1 MNESLTKPYWA
12 LRIGLGASAFLAGLD
27 KFFNLLAEWDMY
39 LSPLAAKLIPID
51 SALLMRVFGAV
62 EMAVGLSILFGAT
75 RLGAWVASV
84 WLLAIAANL
93 VTTGS
98 FFDVAVRDVNMAIAA
113 MALARLDALRSS
125 EHQPLAVRSS
135 AQAA

>member
-1 MNESLTKPYWA
+1 MNESLIKPYWA

-27 KFFNLLAEWDMY
+27 KFFNILAQWDMY
-39 LSPLAAKLIPID
+39 LSPIAGSLIPVD
-51 SALLMRVFGAV
+51 PALLMRVFGVV
-62 EMAVGLSILFGAT
+62 EMVVGATILFGAT

-98 FFDVAVRDVNMAIAA
+98 FYDVAVRDVNMAIAA
-113 MALARLDALRSS
+113 IVLARLDALRAPAR
-125 EHQPLAVRSS
+125 EPLAIRAST
-135 AQAA
+135 QTT

>member
-1 MNESLTKPYWA
+1 MNEHLIRPYWA

-27 KFFNLLAEWDMY
+27 KFFNVLAQWDMY
-39 LSPLAAKLIPID
+39 MSPFVARLIPVD
-51 SALLMRVFGAV
+51 TAALLRVFGVV

-75 RLGAWVASV
+75 RLGAWVASA

-98 FFDVAVRDVNMAIAA
+98 FFDVAVRDVNMAVAA
-113 MALARLDALRSS
+113 MVLARLDALRI
-125 EHQPLAVRSS
+125 PARAAVAPEASPR
-135 AQAA
+135 AV

>member
-1 MNESLTKPYWA
+1 MNESLIKPYWA

-27 KFFNLLAEWDMY
+27 KFFSILAQWDMY
-39 LSPLAAKLIPID
+39 LSPLVAKLIPID
-51 SALLMRVFGAV
+51 SSLLMRVFGVV

-75 RLGAWVASV
+75 RVAAWVASA

-113 MALARLDALRSS
+113 MALARLDALRSP
-125 EHQPLAVRSS
+125 ERQPLAVTTS
-135 AQAA
+135 ARAV

>member
-1 MNESLTKPYWA
+1 MNESLIKPYWA

-27 KFFNLLAEWDMY
+27 KFFNILAQWDMY
-39 LSPLAAKLIPID
+39 LSPYAAKLIPVD
-51 SALLMRVFGAV
+51 PALLMRVFGVV

-75 RLGAWVASV
+75 RVGAWVASV

-93 VTTGS
+93 VTTGN

-125 EHQPLAVRSS
+125 EREPLAVRPS